1 VLVPVQPSPLDFWA
15 TEATLKMAREER
27 RRALVV
33 LNRVPPRSALTDL
46 IAADLATSGAPVA
59 STRIGNRIALV
70 RAMASGLGV
79 IESAGASSA
88 ATEIEALAEEVRK
101 S

>member
-1 VLVPVQPSPLDFWA
+1 
-15 TEATLKMAREER
+15 MAREER

-33 LNRVPPRSALTDL
+33 LNRVPPRSALTDR

-79 IESAGASSA
+79 TESAGASSA